1 MRQVIIVVKIISV
14 VSMTVVRNKWVLDT
28 FGRQT
33 TERSPG
39 VGHALISAEKLAIGM
54 RDFVVG

>member
-1 MRQVIIVVKIISV
+1 
-14 VSMTVVRNKWVLDT
+14 MTVVRNKWVLDT

>member
-14 VSMTVVRNKWVLDT
+14 VSMTLARNKCVLDT

-33 TERSPG
+33 TESSPG
-39 VGHALISAEKLAIGM
+39 VGHAVGSAEKLAIGM

>member
-1 MRQVIIVVKIISV
+1 
-14 VSMTVVRNKWVLDT
+14 MTLARNKCVLDT

-33 TERSPG
+33 TESSPG
-39 VGHALISAEKLAIGM
+39 VGHAVGSAEKLAIGM